1 MYTSLKLLTLIFI
14 SAVIIEDSFAADSN
28 CPGLKV
34 EDLKRLKGEHILES
48 GGHKWYLNGMF
59 YLPDTLGNHIPL
71 DLTIE
76 DVMNVKDITFATQLD
91 QHTCQ
96 FKASVANDHKITM
109 TFKLMGE

>member
-1 MYTSLKLLTLIFI
+1 MHKSLKLLTLIFM
-14 SAVIIEDSFAADSN
+14 SVIINETSLSAENS

-34 EDLKRLKGEHILES
+34 EDLKRLKGEHILEV

-59 YLPDTLGNHIPL
+59 YLPDTLGNHVPL

-76 DVMNVKDITFATQLD
+76 DVMNAKDITFATQLD
-91 QHTCQ
+91 PHTCQ
-96 FKASVANDHKITM
+96 FKALVSNDHKITV